1 MCGRSFLFMLRN
13 QFTQYIYPN
22 AVGNYIVFRTPI
34 KIFFFKH
41 FFLLLINY
49 SLCKAPSPLPPPH
62 PIFCRVRSGCTQTR
76 VVNNLMETIYTK
88 STNQEL
94 LMRNYNH
101 VLVWKIKGNGSSLLW
116 AVRKW
121 FKVTQN
127 GFQHI
132 FWWVI
137 ITTLAQ
143 SSVNTL
149 SSFTWHNR

>member
-1 MCGRSFLFMLRN
+1 MSGRSFLFMLRN

-34 KIFFFKH
+34 KLFFFLH

-49 SLCKAPSPLPPPH
+49 SLCKASPPPN
-62 PIFCRVRSGCTQTR
+62 PIFCRVSSGCTQAR
-76 VVNNLMETIYTK
+76 VISNSMETIYTK
-88 STNQEL
+88 TTNQEL

-101 VLVWKIKGNGSSLLW
+101 VLVWKIKENGSSLLR

-127 GFQHI
+127 GFQHM
-132 FWWVI
+132 FWLAI

>member
-1 MCGRSFLFMLRN
+1 MSGRSFLFMLRN

-34 KIFFFKH
+34 KLFFFYI
-41 FFLLLINY
+41 FSYFWLIIA
-49 SLCKAPSPLPPPH
+49 CVKRPPPPN
-62 PIFCRVRSGCTQTR
+62 PIFCRVSSGCTQAR
-76 VVNNLMETIYTK
+76 VISNSMETIYTK
-88 STNQEL
+88 TTNQEL

-101 VLVWKIKGNGSSLLW
+101 VLVWKIKENGSSLLR

-127 GFQHI
+127 GFQHM
-132 FWWVI
+132 FWLAI